1 MLSQVRKRK
10 TVRYPLYAGFKVT
23 QMNLPMKPK
32 QNRRQIT
39 DWWLPKVG
47 LGEGWGERLGL
58 ADISFY
64 IENG

>member
-1 MLSQVRKRK
+1 M
-10 TVRYPLYAGFKVT
+10 T
-23 QMNLPMKPK
+23 QMNLPMKQK
-32 QNRRQIT
+32 QNHRQIT

-47 LGEGWGERLGL
+47 LGEGWSERLGL